1 MATSRLPFFYASS
14 ASGPIL
20 VTLSPTK
27 TLSSSSGLV
36 IDSRVA
42 LGGRNPLQTSY
53 RILVT
58 FDAEDQHLT
67 IMEDIRSTAKAG
79 NGVQGGIV
87 IPFDE
92 LAEPA
97 FKYSKSRGASITIT
111 LPLRQ
116 ATDLRTNCLD
126 YHILGTWKD
135 ATKNMLQLRQV
146 GDKTSKTRRI
156 DIDISGL
163 ASAPSLARKQI
174 LHVLNQSNIHTP
186 TATPLTSNTTPA
198 TPDSDASTTRQAPA
212 TETPATETPAE
223 TMGQMMP
230 KEEKEGNTTNKQESD
245 MKEVEPQTKQDTQP
259 TPQMDLEQAEQEN
272 ALQAEFARL
281 EQQLSDAPTPVQ
293 PCTKDSND
301 SVDLLALDAEDSTLA
316 TDTTHSTHNTQLS
329 WLELE
334 LNMPGAYPL
343 RDDSRDCSLITA
355 CAEQPVVRATTHDD
369 TILKIDEAVDTMAE
383 IQKEA
388 LRNGKAVTFEIKEPE
403 EMAEWLEGR
412 GAGVPSSAGSKRTLV
427 MMWL

>member
-1 MATSRLPFFYASS
+1 MATSRHPFFSASS

-20 VTLSPTK
+20 VTLSPSK
-27 TLSSSSGLV
+27 TLSSSSGLL

-42 LGGRNPLQTSY
+42 LGGRNPLQTRY

-58 FDAEDQHLT
+58 FDAETQRLV
-67 IMEDIRSTAKAG
+67 IIEDIKSTAKAG
-79 NGVQGGIV
+79 NGIQGGII

-97 FKYSKSRGASITIT
+97 FEYSKSRGASITIA

-116 ATDLRTNCLD
+116 ATDLRTNRFHYD
-126 YHILGTWKD
+126 IFGTWKD

-146 GDKTSKTRRI
+146 GDMTSKIRRI
-156 DIDISGL
+156 EIDISGL

-174 LHVLNQSNIHTP
+174 LNVLNQSNIHTP
-186 TATPLTSNTTPA
+186 TAMPLPPSTTTA
-198 TPDSDASTTRQAPA
+198 TPDSDASTTRQAA
-212 TETPATETPAE
+212 ATETPAE

-230 KEEKEGNTTNKQESD
+230 KEEKEGNRMNKQESE
-245 MKEVEPQTKQDTQP
+245 MKEVESQAQQDTRP
-259 TPQMDLEQAEQEN
+259 TPEMGLEQAEQEES
-272 ALQAEFARL
+272 LQAEFARL
-281 EQQLSDAPTPVQ
+281 KQQLSVATAPVQ
-293 PCTKDSND
+293 PCTKDSE
-301 SVDLLALDAEDSTLA
+301 SVDLLDLEGDSTLA
-316 TDTTHSTHNTQLS
+316 TDTTQPS

-343 RDDSRDCSLITA
+343 SDDSWGSSLIPA
-355 CAEQPVVRATTHDD
+355 CEDQPVTHATTHPAAPSCEPSAVTDN
-369 TILKIDEAVDTMAE
+369 TIMKIEDAVEAMGK

-388 LRNGKAVTFEIKEPE
+388 LRNGKAVTVEIKDPE
-403 EMAEWLEGR
+403 EMAEWLKTR

>member
-1 MATSRLPFFYASS
+1 MATPRHPFFYASS

-42 LGGRNPLQTSY
+42 VGGRNPLQTNY
-53 RILVT
+53 RIGVT
-58 FDAEDQHLT
+58 FDAENQLL
-67 IMEDIRSTAKAG
+67 IILEDIRSTAKAS
-79 NGVQGGIV
+79 NGVQGGII
-87 IPFDE
+87 IPFDA

-97 FKYSKSRGASITIT
+97 FKYSKSRGASITIA

-116 ATDLRTNCLD
+116 ATDLRADCFD
-126 YHILGTWKD
+126 CRILGTWKD

-146 GDKTSKTRRI
+146 GDKTSKIRRI

-212 TETPATETPAE
+212 TETPAE

-230 KEEKEGNTTNKQESD
+230 KEEKEGNMTNKQESD
-245 MKEVEPQTKQDTQP
+245 MKEVETQTKQDTQP
-259 TPQMDLEQAEQEN
+259 TPEMDLEQAEQEK

-281 EQQLSDAPTPVQ
+281 KQQLSDAPTPVQ
-293 PCTKDSND
+293 PSTKNSD

-316 TDTTHSTHNTQLS
+316 TDTTHSTQNTQLS

-343 RDDSRDCSLITA
+343 SDDSRDSSLITA
-355 CAEQPVVRATTHDD
+355 VCRTTS
-369 TILKIDEAVDTMAE
+369 
-383 IQKEA
+383 
-388 LRNGKAVTFEIKEPE
+388 RSCGYP
-403 EMAEWLEGR
+403 R
-412 GAGVPSSAGSKRTLV
+412 
-427 MMWL
+427 